1 MTSPPP
7 GSEVIAALRV
17 TVERVYTTI
26 IVVDRDYSN
35 VEPNSVVVHHSFTR
49 VRDIGIPGTFSGQ
62 GPVQMD
68 GQLASRTF
76 YYENGG

>member
-7 GSEVIAALRV
+7 GSEVNAALRM
-17 TVERVYTTI
+17 TVERVGTTI
-26 IVVDRDYSN
+26 IVVDEDYSN

-49 VRDIGIPGTFSGQ
+49 LRDIGIPGTFSGQ
-62 GPVQMD
+62 GPIQMD
-68 GQLASRTF
+68 GQLVSCAF